1 MVERALQ
8 ATAPHAY
15 ANKKSVDRWATTWAR
30 LQRPH
35 ALVCSA
41 LNFWGLLNQ
50 LAHLNPPFHDDRA
63 FLMNSSQCFGA
74 GHFCWLQLQLLCL
87 KATLELELQPAKVP
101 SSETLILPQNENADI
116 SGSVKVTIQSQ
127 ETR

>member
-1 MVERALQ
+1 MVSYYQ
-8 ATAPHAY
+8 CFGQHN
-15 ANKKSVDRWATTWAR
+15 NK
-30 LQRPH
+30 
-35 ALVCSA
+35 
-41 LNFWGLLNQ
+41 
-50 LAHLNPPFHDDRA
+50 
-63 FLMNSSQCFGA
+63 QCFGA
-74 GHFCWLQLQLLCL
+74 GHFCWLQLLHL